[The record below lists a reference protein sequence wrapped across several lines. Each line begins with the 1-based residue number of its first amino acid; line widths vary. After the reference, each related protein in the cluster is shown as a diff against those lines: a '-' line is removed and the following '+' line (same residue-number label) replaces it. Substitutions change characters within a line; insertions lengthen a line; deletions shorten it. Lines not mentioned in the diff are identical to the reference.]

1 MIVFDRK
8 SKELTLPK
16 SLGNVAVDVAS
27 GTTDAITR
35 DELRE
40 TVSRANERTL
50 AAAERYAAE
59 QAGGAVSLANA
70 YTDGVVAESAESTL
84 DQAKDYTD
92 SAITLTDYDYVLDAG
107 PNADDTNK
115 FLQWASQ
122 FDEDDLKKIR
132 VFHRMRVLRYD
143 NGNLSQGWMYLQG
156 VDATYMNNDRIYVS
170 RLNFTA
176 NQAPS
181 WDERAYDLNTF
192 VNSAQTEEII
202 DSDYIYLTGGTNVN
216 YWTVTRQS
224 IEYLRSRVEA
234 LSVPDSITGQKYHKL
249 HAFLL
254 IDGVWYDFRP
264 VYVSANLDRIYFQ
277 CITLTETTLRV
288 EDNKLTVMYFTLWQ
302 NATSL
307 PEGTIK
313 TRQISMS

>member
-1 MIVFDRK
+1 MIIFDRK
-8 SKELTLPK
+8 SKDLEIPK

-70 YTDGVVAESAESTL
+70 YTDGVVAASAESTL
-84 DQAKDYTD
+84 YQAKDYTD

-143 NGNLSQGWMYLQG
+143 NANLSQGWMYLQG

-192 VNSAQTEEII
+192 VTSAQTDERFNVVTHAYMQIWDTNIESVNLVFYRVRALIEEA
-202 DSDYIYLTGGTNVN
+202 GGWNMYN
-216 YWTVTRQS
+216 QS
-224 IEYLRSRVEA
+224 EIGRMHVYFRHDGLLR
-234 LSVPDSITGQKYHKL
+234 
-249 HAFLL
+249 
-254 IDGVWYDFRP
+254 DFRI
-264 VYVSANLDRIYFQ
+264 AKAEENE
-277 CITLTETTLRV
+277 ITLYWVGTTDDWHHLF
-288 EDNKLTVMYFTLWQ
+288 DNGVLMMATVVIHWNT
-302 NATSL
+302 
-307 PEGTIK
+307 
-313 TRQISMS
+313 QITANDYKEYTFNPVS

>member
-92 SAITLTDYDYVLDAG
+92 SAITLTDYDYVLRTGANAG
-107 PNADDTNK
+107 DVNE

-132 VFHRMRVLRYD
+132 VFYRMRVLRYD
-143 NGNLSQGWMYLQG
+143 NGNPSQGWLSVQG
-156 VDATYMNNDRIYVS
+156 VDATYMHNNRIYVS
-170 RLNFTA
+170 RLGFTA

-181 WDERAYDLNTF
+181 WDERAFDLDTF
-192 VNSAQTEEII
+192 MTSAQTKEIAEENIVYLSGYTNYWDVGVQAVNALFNKVDAMGGQQRNTLTFQKLRVFI
-202 DSDYIYLTGGTNVN
+202 ACDGQGAQYEFHPIYMDNNSKKIYL
-216 YWTVTRQS
+216 YWTGVTFDDIYGGRNL
-224 IEYLRSRVEA
+224 IRARYL
-234 LSVPDSITGQKYHKL
+234 
-249 HAFLL
+249 
-254 IDGVWYDFRP
+254 
-264 VYVSANLDRIYFQ
+264 
-277 CITLTETTLRV
+277 TLTWNTPISQGDMV
-288 EDNKLTVMYFTLWQ
+288 EVVVNG
-302 NATSL
+302 S
-307 PEGTIK
+307 
-313 TRQISMS
+313 